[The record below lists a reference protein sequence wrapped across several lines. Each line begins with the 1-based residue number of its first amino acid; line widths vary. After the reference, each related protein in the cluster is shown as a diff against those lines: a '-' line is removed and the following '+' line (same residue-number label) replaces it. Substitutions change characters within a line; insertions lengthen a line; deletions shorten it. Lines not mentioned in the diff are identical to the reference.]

1 MQKSFPKRPSYMG
14 SLTKCCLPDCW
25 DRGRSVGPSHGCSTA
40 PCTGTCTSNGQYV
53 QHQSPQHHPRWQGRL
68 HSRASM
74 CGGVKVVRH
83 QLALGWQEWDGGGV
97 GHQDQVKLLKMSVN
111 QGSEPIL
118 CQGSF
123 LSRVCKLGKG
133 LVCCNPKSFLHS
145 NHLIFWIKSNLLP
158 S

>member
-1 MQKSFPKRPSYMG
+1 MTKWARNCAYLTVQIGVVVWVPLVDAQQLLVEAPARPIFSI
-14 SLTKCCLPDCW
+14 
-25 DRGRSVGPSHGCSTA
+25 
-40 PCTGTCTSNGQYV
+40 YV
-53 QHQSPQHHPRWQGRL
+53 QLYSPQHCHPSSMKGRL

-97 GHQDQVKLLKMSVN
+97 GHQDQVKLLKMGVN

-133 LVCCNPKSFLHS
+133 LVCCNSKSFLHS